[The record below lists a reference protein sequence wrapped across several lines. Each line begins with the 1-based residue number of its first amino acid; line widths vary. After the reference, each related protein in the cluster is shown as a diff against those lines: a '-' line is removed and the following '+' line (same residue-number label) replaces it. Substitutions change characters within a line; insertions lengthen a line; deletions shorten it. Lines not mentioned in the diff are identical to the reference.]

1 MSELMNSIFDNIG
14 ILFAIAFSLLT
25 AIAVIRS
32 IIKVSKGKKIDID
45 PVGVYRDLP
54 SSVTGLN
61 KHKDRHE

>member
-1 MSELMNSIFDNIG
+1 MEGIFEIFADNIG

-32 IIKVSKGKKIDID
+32 LIKVSKGKKIDIE

-61 KHKDRHE
+61 KNKERK